1 MKPQVTKTRR
11 RLTRTGRILSFL
23 LALLV
28 LAPAAPPQ
36 KKEKLAKGY
45 RDWLEHDVVYLI
57 TKEER
62 ENFLK
67 LTTDEARDRFM
78 EHFWEVRNP
87 NPGSPTNEYKDE
99 IYKRIAFANSRFGV
113 GSAEEGWR
121 TDRGRAYILLGAPQQ
136 KQVFRN
142 SANLYPIEIWFY
154 STSQA
159 GLPNFF
165 YLMFYDRDVTGDYRF
180 YSPYFDGPD
189 KLVTGVEAVNSTG
202 AGLALIRRSVGPE
215 VAQISL
221 SLIPGEPV
229 DLNSGIR
236 SMQSDI
242 LLSSIRGYNNLP
254 AYRDEIAGRYKLRES
269 VTTRMVLSGRNL
281 DILTFPVRDSRG
293 LTRLDFAVHLRNASD
308 MTLVKEPGGR
318 YSYSIGMNIR
328 VFGPDNKL
336 IFTRET
342 TVSDSMDKLRMQ
354 EIQDRSFGYQGLLP
368 LAPGKYRLSFEL
380 IDWAK
385 KASFEAERQVTIPAT
400 EQNQFVVPE
409 ILPFTNAE
417 ELPDPAVRDLT
428 PFTMGGVR
436 FHPFA
441 TTNPT
446 LNPDVPLQVAYQIW
460 APPRDPRALAGQ
472 KLQVEYGVGQPSLPG
487 STTTSHDDVAM
498 EQFDAT
504 GSLVSGKKV
513 GLENRPLGNYV
524 LTVSV
529 QSAGAEQKAYA
540 TTHFRILEQ
549 TDTRKA
555 WEVDEPQILKDAESG
570 VLDQERGLCLL
581 AQGQPDEAR
590 KWLSRAVKLGRNND
604 RARAA
609 LVDAYFTR
617 KDFAAV
623 RSLYADVGV
632 TEKTDGQTLIR
643 IAASLQKAGGPK
655 EAVTLLEQAVVN
667 HPDDGPLYLAL
678 ADSYRQV
685 GDLAKAAEAEKK
697 GKSFLGTN

>member
-1 MKPQVTKTRR
+1 MKPHITKTRR
-11 RLTRTGRILSFL
+11 RLTGTGPILPIL

-28 LAPAAPPQ
+28 LAPAAFPQ
-36 KKEKLAKGY
+36 KKEKLAKNY
-45 RDWLEHDVVYLI
+45 REWLEHDVVYLI

-368 LAPGKYRLSFEL
+368 LAAGKYRLSFEL

-400 EQNQFVVPE
+400 EQDQFVVPE

-513 GLENRPLGNYV
+513 SLESRPLGNYV

-529 QSAGAEQKAYA
+529 QHAGAEQKAYA

-549 TDTRKA
+549 TDTRKT

-590 KWLSRAVKLGRNND
+590 KWLTRAVKLGHNND

-643 IAASLQKAGGPK
+643 IAASLQKAGSPK

-667 HPDDGPLYLAL
+667 HPDDGPLYVAL

-685 GDLAKAAEAEKK
+685 GDLVKAAEAEKK